1 MTIAVKICGL
11 SDEISVRAVIESG
24 ADFVGFVHYPKS
36 PRHVS
41 IEKAAQL
48 KSLLPESIKSVMVV
62 VDPNDELLVE
72 IASEMQPDYLQL
84 HGNESQSRIR
94 EIISSLRGKAEA
106 IHNSEKNWIASSR
119 EAPRNDKRIGIIKAI
134 SVRNSDDIKIAEDYH
149 GIADFLLFD
158 AKPTNDKMMYGGNGI
173 AFDWDILSGNLA
185 NKNWFLAG
193 GLNAENVEQAIKIS
207 GAKMVDVSSGVER
220 SSGVKDAKMIEDF
233 VKTVRDL

>member
-84 HGNESQSRIR
+84 HGNETPERLTEIR
-94 EIISSLRGKAEA
+94 KKFPQIK
-106 IHNSEKNWIASSR
+106 
-119 EAPRNDKRIGIIKAI
+119 IIKAV
-134 SVRNSDDIKIAEDYH
+134 SVYNSVDIKKAEDFYDVC
-149 GIADFLLFD
+149 DFLLFD
-158 AKPTNDKMMYGGNGI
+158 AKPTSGKMMHGGNGI
-173 AFDWDILSGNLA
+173 AFDWNILAERQIALP
-185 NKNWFLAG
+185 WFLSG
-193 GLNAENVEQAIKIS
+193 GLNSENIAQAIKIS
-207 GAKMVDVSSGVER
+207 GAKMVDVSSGVE
-220 SSGVKDAKMIEDF
+220 SSPGVKDAGLIENF
-233 VKTVRDL
+233 VKVVRGCN